1 MTRLLNAKGYNHRL
15 DSCSF
20 LWFMG
25 MKHRFK
31 TLITEA
37 NFLMISGKQM
47 ISKILKI
54 NCNKYSE
61 IIRFYLRSYLEKG
74 IDVFWDYVFG
84 LWFVLTVDYVHVQP
98 SLLGMKKANR
108 RVKTVASSIGVRE
121 HAHSRFTAQ
130 VGSPLH
136 GSLNGPPLLL
146 PGMYR
151 PPHCTWQTPG
161 AVQGHSPSFIT
172 LKEELLLPTPPFQ
185 PRQRA

>member
-1 MTRLLNAKGYNHRL
+1 M
-15 DSCSF
+15 
-20 LWFMG
+20 
-25 MKHRFK
+25 
-31 TLITEA
+31 
-37 NFLMISGKQM
+37 
-47 ISKILKI
+47 
-54 NCNKYSE
+54 
-61 IIRFYLRSYLEKG
+61 
-74 IDVFWDYVFG
+74 FG

-161 AVQGHSPSFIT
+161 TVQGHSSSFIT
-172 LKEELLLPTPPFQ
+172 LKEELLLPTPPSSPAKGPRSPTVSSEEEKAFQ
-185 PRQRA
+185 SQMLKAGTSRR